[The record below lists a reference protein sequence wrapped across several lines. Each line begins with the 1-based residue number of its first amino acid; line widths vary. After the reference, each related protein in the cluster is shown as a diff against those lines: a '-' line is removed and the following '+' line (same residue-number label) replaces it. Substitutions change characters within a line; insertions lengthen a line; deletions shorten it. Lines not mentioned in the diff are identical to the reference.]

1 MRRRFVLK
9 YDYLVIAGLETVW
22 RRYQPHHVP
31 RTAGADEFLH
41 VAVSQRRR
49 RRTADHH
56 LQVFVNAGR
65 GQCEGIPGRVPWIS
79 DVRRVQWLQQSTE
92 CKTDCLLGPYTQIS
106 ERRDPKGKQLDYTQ
120 ASVQGVMYVNRLFE
134 LEDKIRRK
142 YAGNYEAIRQA

>member
-1 MRRRFVLK
+1 MK

-41 VAVSQRRR
+41 GAVSRRRR

-106 ERRDPKGKQLDYTQ
+106 DRRDPQGKAARLH
-120 ASVQGVMYVNRLFE
+120 AGICPGGYVNRLFE

>member
-41 VAVSQRRR
+41 VAVPQWRR
-49 RRTADHH
+49 RRTTNHH
-56 LQVFVNAGR
+56 LQVFADAGW

-79 DVRRVQWLQQSTE
+79 DVRWVQRLQQSTG
-92 CKTDCLLGPYTQIS
+92 CKEDRLLGAHMV
-106 ERRDPKGKQLDYTQ
+106 G
-120 ASVQGVMYVNRLFE
+120 ASVTEMLAEPTLARTLGVTAHRIARTIHAHPTMNEGVME
-134 LEDKIRRK
+134 A
-142 YAGNYEAIRQA
+142 AGYCLHT

>member
-106 ERRDPKGKQLDYTQ
+106 DQRDPQGK
-120 ASVQGVMYVNRLFE
+120 AARLH
-134 LEDKIRRK
+134 
-142 YAGNYEAIRQA
+142 AGICPGGHVCQPAL

>member
-1 MRRRFVLK
+1 MK

-56 LQVFVNAGR
+56 LQVFVIG
-65 GQCEGIPGRVPWIS
+65 PGTM
-79 DVRRVQWLQQSTE
+79 RRNSW
-92 CKTDCLLGPYTQIS
+92 
-106 ERRDPKGKQLDYTQ
+106 KGSLD
-120 ASVQGVMYVNRLFE
+120 
-134 LEDKIRRK
+134 I
-142 YAGNYEAIRQA
+142 

>member
-1 MRRRFVLK
+1 MK

-79 DVRRVQWLQQSTE
+79 EVPNAKRTACWAHIRRYLI
-92 CKTDCLLGPYTQIS
+92 DAI
-106 ERRDPKGKQLDYTQ
+106 PKGKQLDYTQ

>member
-41 VAVSQRRR
+41 VTVSQRRR

-65 GQCEGIPGRVPWIS
+65 GQCEGIPGRVSWIS

-106 ERRDPKGKQLDYTQ
+106 DRRDPQGK
-120 ASVQGVMYVNRLFE
+120 AARLH
-134 LEDKIRRK
+134 
-142 YAGNYEAIRQA
+142 AGICPGGHVCQPAL